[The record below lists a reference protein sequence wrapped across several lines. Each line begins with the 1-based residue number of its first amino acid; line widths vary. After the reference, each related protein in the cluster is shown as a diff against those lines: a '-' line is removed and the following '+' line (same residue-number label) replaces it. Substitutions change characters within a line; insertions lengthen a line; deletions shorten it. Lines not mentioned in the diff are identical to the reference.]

1 MVIICSR
8 RGWFLCRT
16 LSSKKLKAHI
26 GKSEM
31 RRGRVKVYISV
42 GFLHISEINKIL
54 GKVGITN
61 MAYLTTTGSGQP
73 VLILKEGTTR
83 SRGKEAQRNN
93 IMAARVIG
101 EVLKTTLGPRG
112 MDKMLI
118 DSLGDITIT
127 NDGAAILKEIDVEH
141 PAAKMMV
148 EIAKT
153 QDDMVGDGTTSAVV
167 LASELLKRA
176 EELLE
181 QNIHPTILV
190 SGFRKASQKAI
201 EVINKT
207 AVPLDIN
214 DRKTLLKVALTSMSS
229 KAIGGAKDHLAEI
242 SIDAV
247 KQIAE
252 QRGEKTIADIDN
264 IQLIKKTGKSLLET
278 ELIQGIIIDKEVVN
292 PGMLK
297 MKENAKIAL
306 IDSALEIEKTEI
318 SAEIRIKDPTQ
329 MKAFLD
335 QENDMMQDM
344 VVKIKASG
352 ANVIFC
358 QKGIDDMVQHFLAKE
373 GIIAARRVK
382 ESDMEKLA
390 RATGGRIIS
399 DLDDL
404 KKADLG
410 SAGLVEERKI
420 GDDKMIF
427 VEKCK
432 DPHSVAILIR
442 AGLERMVDE
451 AERAMTDS
459 LSVVSDVI
467 ENSQI
472 VPGGGAIEI
481 EIAKELRKYATKV
494 GGREQLAVEAF
505 ADAVEVIPRTL
516 AENAGLEPI
525 DILVELRS
533 THDKADGKFTGI
545 NVFTGKLQDSV
556 ANGVIEPIVVKEQAI
571 KSAAESAAMILRI
584 DDVITAKAPKAPAG
598 GPGGMPGGM
607 GEE

>member
-1 MVIICSR
+1 
-8 RGWFLCRT
+8 
-16 LSSKKLKAHI
+16 
-26 GKSEM
+26 
-31 RRGRVKVYISV
+31 
-42 GFLHISEINKIL
+42 
-54 GKVGITN
+54 

-167 LASELLKRA
+167 LASELLKKA
-176 EELLE
+176 EELLD

-190 SGFRKASQKAI
+190 SGYRKASQKAI
-201 EVINKT
+201 EVISKT
-207 AVPLDIN
+207 AVPLDVN
-214 DRKTLLKVALTSMSS
+214 DKKLLLKVALTSMSS
-229 KAIGGAKDHLAEI
+229 KAVGAAKDHLAEI
-242 SIDAV
+242 SIEAV

-278 ELIQGIIIDKEVVN
+278 QLIQGVIIDKEVVN
-292 PGMLK
+292 PGMPK
-297 MKENAKIAL
+297 KKENAKIAL
-306 IDSALEIEKTEI
+306 LDSALEIEKTEI
-318 SAEIRIKDPTQ
+318 TAEIRIKDPSQ

-335 QENDMMQDM
+335 QETNMLQDM
-344 VVKIKASG
+344 VTKVKASG
-352 ANVIFC
+352 ADIVFC

-373 GIIAARRVK
+373 GIMAARRVK

-390 RATGGRIIS
+390 RATGGRIVS

-410 SAGLVEERKI
+410 LAGHVEERKI

-451 AERAMTDS
+451 AERALTDS

-467 ENSQI
+467 ENNKI

-525 DILVELRS
+525 DILVELRQV
-533 THDKADGKFTGI
+533 HDKENGKFMGI
-545 NVFTGKLQDSV
+545 NIFTGKLQDSI
-556 ANGVIEPIVVKEQAI
+556 ANGVIEPIMVKEQAI
-571 KSAAESAAMILRI
+571 KSASESAAMILRI
-584 DDVITAKAPKAPAG
+584 DDVITAKSPKGGPG

>member
-1 MVIICSR
+1 
-8 RGWFLCRT
+8 
-16 LSSKKLKAHI
+16 
-26 GKSEM
+26 
-31 RRGRVKVYISV
+31 
-42 GFLHISEINKIL
+42 
-54 GKVGITN
+54 

-93 IMAARVIG
+93 IMAAQVIG

-112 MDKMLI
+112 MDKMLV

-153 QDDMVGDGTTSAVV
+153 QDDMVGDGTTTAVV
-167 LASELLKRA
+167 LASELLKKA
-176 EELLE
+176 EELLD
-181 QNIHPTILV
+181 QNIHPIILV
-190 SGFRKASQKAI
+190 SGYRKASQKAI
-201 EVINKT
+201 EVINKI
-207 AVPLDIN
+207 AIPLDIN

-229 KAIGGAKDHLAEI
+229 KSVGSAREHLAEI

-247 KQIAE
+247 KQISE
-252 QRGEKTIADIDN
+252 QRGDKTIADIDN

-278 ELIQGIIIDKEVVN
+278 QLIRGIIIDKEVVN
-292 PGMLK
+292 PGMPK
-297 MKENAKIAL
+297 TKENAKIL
-306 IDSALEIEKTEI
+306 LLDVALEIEKTEM
-318 SAEIRIKDPTQ
+318 SAEIRIKDPSQ

-335 QENDMMQDM
+335 QENDMMQNM
-344 VVKIKASG
+344 VKKVKASG
-352 ANVIFC
+352 ADIVFC
-358 QKGIDDMVQHFLAKE
+358 QKGIDDMVQHFLAKA
-373 GIIAARRVK
+373 GIMAARRVK

-404 KKADLG
+404 KPADLG
-410 SAGLVEERKI
+410 LAGLVDERKI

-451 AERAMTDS
+451 AERAITDS

-467 ENSQI
+467 ENNKI
-472 VPGGGAIEI
+472 VAGGGAVEI
-481 EIAKELRKYATKV
+481 EVAKELRKYATKV

-505 ADAVEVIPRTL
+505 ADAMEVIPRTL
-516 AENAGLEPI
+516 AENAGLQPI

-533 THDKADGKFTGI
+533 KHDTAEGKNIGI
-545 NVFTGKLQDSV
+545 NVFTGKLQNSV
-556 ANGVIEPIVVKEQAI
+556 EEGVIEPLVVKEQAI
-571 KSAAESAAMILRI
+571 KSAAEAAAMILRI
-584 DDVITAKAPKAPAG
+584 DDVITAKSPKG
-598 GPGGMPGGM
+598 GPGGAGGMPGGPE